1 VWARIPTWKGAINF
15 CGAWDIFGPTIKFR
29 EYCRPK
35 PKHSKVW
42 KSPEKHKKRFMC
54 SIFHMMYAENSTSF
68 LVLWG
73 PQHLSRKHRSLTC
86 FYLQCTKYD
95 RISWEYCLPYLGSV
109 FLLFRKITLQR
120 QKTAYL
126 LLNCMF
132 FIDLLSLQQLAYQ
145 ACVLTWI
152 WHPRNCIDTAFWLDF
167 LAEIWKLL
175 CFGRQNMRRVSCQN
189 GWADRCCLYS
199 CVRLG
204 CTLAPTAKYDE
215 WSVHAAALCQI

>member
-1 VWARIPTWKGAINF
+1 
-15 CGAWDIFGPTIKFR
+15 
-29 EYCRPK
+29 
-35 PKHSKVW
+35 
-42 KSPEKHKKRFMC
+42 MC

-109 FLLFRKITLQR
+109 FLLFRKIIQR
-120 QKTAYL
+120 QKTAHL

-152 WHPRNCIDTAFWLDF
+152 WHPRNCYRYCVLAGFSGWDLEVTVFWA
-167 LAEIWKLL
+167 AEYAP
-175 CFGRQNMRRVSCQN
+175 RVLPKRMSGSMLFVLVC
-189 GWADRCCLYS
+189 
-199 CVRLG
+199 
-204 CTLAPTAKYDE
+204 
-215 WSVHAAALCQI
+215 